1 MTSMKLILR
10 PTRIRAAGNK
20 TKIIE
25 ELVGRVNSQTSALSV
40 ARMRSPEGWLEP
52 GQRPEFDEVTL
63 VLRGRLILRSKR
75 RRLEVREGQ
84 AVIVK
89 KGEWVQYSTP
99 EDTDYISICYP
110 AFSPDLV
117 HRDEK

>member
-1 MTSMKLILR
+1 
-10 PTRIRAAGNK
+10 
-20 TKIIE
+20 
-25 ELVGRVNSQTSALSV
+25 
-40 ARMRSPEGWLEP
+40 
-52 GQRPEFDEVTL
+52 
-63 VLRGRLILRSKR
+63 LRSKR

-99 EDTDYISICYP
+99 EDTDYISICHP